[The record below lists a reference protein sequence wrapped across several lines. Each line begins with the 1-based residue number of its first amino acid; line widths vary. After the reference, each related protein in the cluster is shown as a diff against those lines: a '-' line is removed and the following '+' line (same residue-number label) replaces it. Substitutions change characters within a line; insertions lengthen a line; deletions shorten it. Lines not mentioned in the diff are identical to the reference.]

1 MLKELDN
8 MSFDDAKL
16 VVKTGVV
23 ATEAALMFDVIYVL
37 AYALQKLEDAGHPVH
52 ILFSVCGRVKSIG
65 LASTYYQLINMI
77 GHTKRNEKRRSAHT
91 PHT

>member
-1 MLKELDN
+1 MCHLSYTEVLKELDN

-37 AYALQKLEDAGHPVH
+37 AYALQKLEDAGHPVR
-52 ILFSVCGRVKSIG
+52 ILFWLSRIEWVSVIVLSNYVQSNPLQGSR
-65 LASTYYQLINMI
+65 L
-77 GHTKRNEKRRSAHT
+77 
-91 PHT
+91 